1 MSKGKDK
8 GKEKDKEK
16 VARITEKV
24 TKDVLANFPELEGV
38 KPEMSTETYQST
50 RTRSRYGR
58 GPEEVSVRVLKYTKD
73 IPTFRGITFKKIVS
87 VTVDEET
94 EEVLKVAESRE

>member
-1 MSKGKDK
+1 MSKGKE
-8 GKEKDKEK
+8 KEKIAKIKEK
-16 VARITEKV
+16 VA
-24 TKDVLANFPELEGV
+24 KDVLVNFPELEGV
-38 KPEMSTETYQST
+38 QPEMSTETYQST

-58 GPEEVSVRVLKYTKD
+58 GPEEVSVRVLKYTKE

>member
-1 MSKGKDK
+1 MSED
-8 GKEKDKEK
+8 EKITRMKEK
-16 VARITEKV
+16 VQT
-24 TKDVLANFPELEGV
+24 DVLKDFPEMEGIV
-38 KPEMSTETYQST
+38 PEITTDTYQGT

-58 GPEEVSVRVLKYTKD
+58 GSDEISVRVLKYTKE

>member
-1 MSKGKDK
+1 MSDEDK
-8 GKEKDKEK
+8 INRMKEK
-16 VARITEKV
+16 VA
-24 TKDVLANFPELEGV
+24 KDILKDFPEMEGV
-38 KPEMSTETYQST
+38 EPEVTAETYQAT

-58 GPEEVSVRVLKYTKD
+58 GAGEVAVRVSKYAKE
-73 IPTFRGITFKKIVS
+73 IPTFRGITFKKVVA